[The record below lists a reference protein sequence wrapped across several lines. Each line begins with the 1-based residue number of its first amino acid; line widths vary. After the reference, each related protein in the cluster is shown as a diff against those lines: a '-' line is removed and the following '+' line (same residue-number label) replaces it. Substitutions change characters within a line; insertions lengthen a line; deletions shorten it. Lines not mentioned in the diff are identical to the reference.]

1 MLKVD
6 VVHQELGA
14 PLVVRVH
21 LPTWVSFAR
30 NNMYIQ
36 VDKSEAYLKS
46 LSKDM
51 FRLSCSLFHHQLLI
65 LELYKIAYDKSEM
78 QSCDMKLVQ
87 VPTKRLD
94 TIQGKQSV
102 QDIK

>member
-1 MLKVD
+1 MGFGGDVHHVVELEVD
-6 VVHQELGA
+6 AHELTLGA
-14 PLVVRVH
+14 ILSFVVH

-36 VDKSEAYLKS
+36 YDKNEAYLKN
-46 LSKDM
+46 LSKGM

-65 LELYKIAYDKSEM
+65 LGLCKIAQDKSEM

-87 VPTKRLD
+87 VPTK
-94 TIQGKQSV
+94 G
-102 QDIK
+102 